1 MGTPM
6 AGTET
11 FGSGAKRSATDSAE
25 TPDQDSVKKA
35 RQPLKLPTG
44 SVIEKNEGQG
54 NCLPAAIAQALSDFT
69 GKPRSHRGVRRSM
82 VEWMR
87 AHSLHLQPL
96 WDQRNVQDELTT
108 CSFEEYLSQVEQ
120 VNAYCG
126 FLEVYALSKGLPA
139 NILVI
144 DETAG
149 HHIRFASQSDA
160 DPFIVLRFVAKHYE
174 WVRCDP
180 AALVEIWTGAATGK
194 TVGGR
199 GGGPA
204 DVCLASAADSS
215 LRSPRFMQ
223 ISTDSEAESS
233 GQAKAGGPQ
242 TIAPDGGAEDG
253 PPLACSRF
261 MQVPT
266 DTEAEFPHLAHSARP
281 KTFMQID
288 SATEVGTPACAP
300 AKRPSLD
307 AEVSSGTCKRQ
318 KKDSVCSTQTCT
330 SAAPTKP
337 NRAAVSCV
345 VSLSGPPPKARPAKA
360 VTTTLTAFTL
370 VCPRRN
376 GLNSTRSEARP
387 TLLPPAKANY
397 RSEAGCASSVNG
409 FCRL

>member
-1 MGTPM
+1 
-6 AGTET
+6 
-11 FGSGAKRSATDSAE
+11 
-25 TPDQDSVKKA
+25 
-35 RQPLKLPTG
+35 
-44 SVIEKNEGQG
+44 
-54 NCLPAAIAQALSDFT
+54 
-69 GKPRSHRGVRRSM
+69 M

-233 GQAKAGGPQ
+233 GQGKAGGPQ
-242 TIAPDGGAEDG
+242 TIAPDGGLRMALPSLVLDSCRS
-253 PPLACSRF
+253 PLTLKLSFLTRLTLLD
-261 MQVPT
+261 P
-266 DTEAEFPHLAHSARP
+266 
-281 KTFMQID
+281 
-288 SATEVGTPACAP
+288 
-300 AKRPSLD
+300 RPSCRSTVLRKSGRLR
-307 AEVSSGTCKRQ
+307 APLPSAPVWMPRFLLAPVSDKRRTAFAVRRRAPVLHLPSPTGPLRLLVPASQ
-318 KKDSVCSTQTCT
+318 RATHGPGSVT
-330 SAAPTKP
+330 
-337 NRAAVSCV
+337 CV

-376 GLNSTRSEARP
+376 GLNSTRSDARP